1 MLEKRPIGTLTQYH
15 AWPDRFAEMAQRVAA
30 TYGAAIPGPAR
41 AVPAD
46 AGSLLRIHPQRLW
59 YIAESTTNPQPAL
72 PPEVGVSLDLSQART
87 AIHVAASLAEP
98 LLSRFVT
105 VDLRPQHFAVDALA
119 LTPMHKVGVL
129 LWRRSD
135 GIDILAPR
143 SFAASLWDLLSE
155 TADRLQ

>member
-1 MLEKRPIGTLTQYH
+1 MLEKRPIGTLIQYH
-15 AWPDRFAEMAQRVAA
+15 AWPDRFAEMARQIAA
-30 TYGAAIPGPAR
+30 THGAAIPAPGR
-41 AVPAD
+41 AASAG

-59 YIAESTTNPQPAL
+59 YIAESAVGPQSLSPD
-72 PPEVGVSLDLSQART
+72 VGVSLDLSQARA
-87 AIHVAASLAEP
+87 AIHVAASMAEP

-119 LTPMHKVGVL
+119 LTPLHKVGVL

-155 TADRLQ
+155 TAERV